1 MSRETKEVEA
11 RSRVVDQR
19 IEAYSEE
26 SDPLVWIMAEN
37 RLIAA
42 VLERAIRD
50 LFSSKDSIKMEAA
63 EWVFDEETIDP
74 FCFTWCVN
82 QIRLGKPEVIK
93 ERIKE
98 MLANGCT
105 PIFNT
110 TLFLEGKAWKEK
122 SPTPTKRE

>member
-1 MSRETKEVEA
+1 MSSETEKKESSKNQTV
-11 RSRVVDQR
+11 
-19 IEAYSEE
+19 EAYSEE
-26 SDPLVWIMAEN
+26 NDPLVWIMAEN
-37 RLIAA
+37 RLVAA

-63 EWVFDEETIDP
+63 EWVFDDETIDP
-74 FCFTWCVN
+74 YCFTWCVN

-105 PIFNT
+105 PILNT

-122 SPTPTKRE
+122 SPTPTKRG